1 MINLEDLLTAEQ
13 AAAYVGVSRPRIY
26 ALTKARKIE
35 AMRFGT
41 TWLYT
46 RAELDR
52 WKAAPKDRGGRPK
65 NLVLIPTP
73 VIRAAA

>member
-13 AAAYVGVSRPRIY
+13 AAEYVGVSRQRIY
-26 ALTKARKIE
+26 ALTKAGKLEGKRV
-35 AMRFGT
+35 GS

-52 WKAAPKDRGGRPK
+52 WKAAPKHPGGRPK
-65 NLVLIPTP
+65 PGTALMTP
-73 VIRAAA
+73 VMVV